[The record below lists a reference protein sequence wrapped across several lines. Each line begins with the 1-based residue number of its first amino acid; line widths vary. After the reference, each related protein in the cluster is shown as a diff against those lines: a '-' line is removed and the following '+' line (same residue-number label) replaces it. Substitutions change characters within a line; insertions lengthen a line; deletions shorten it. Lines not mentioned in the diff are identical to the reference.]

1 MRFKIGV
8 DIGKYLFIE
17 NPMFIKFILGCIFSL
32 GLMGCH
38 SLNAKSQA
46 TGETQ
51 ECLAYRA
58 MMTAPMDPL
67 AMQQLKTKCLESR
80 K

>member
-1 MRFKIGV
+1 MNVKPQTA
-8 DIGKYLFIE
+8 E
-17 NPMFIKFILGCIFSL
+17 
-32 GLMGCH
+32 
-38 SLNAKSQA
+38 
-46 TGETQ
+46 ETQ
-51 ECLAYRA
+51 ECRVYRA

>member
-1 MRFKIGV
+1 M
-8 DIGKYLFIE
+8 
-17 NPMFIKFILGCIFSL
+17 

-67 AMQQLKTKCLESR
+67 AMQQLKTNVWSLENKLSMR
-80 K
+80 